1 MSTPP
6 PYWFLFRT
14 QSHLA
19 REAHARAFTIL
30 ISRFSSTLDSGVKRA
45 PVVFGYCGLLQSP
58 SFEGLRKTYILMPV
72 GNCSWNF
79 TSGGGGGGEGGGK
92 VILSRQFAMK
102 NQNTRWKT
110 SSTRS
115 WRLCSRGS
123 KTNPNF
129 QLLNIPSWI
138 SSHEVFQS
146 RLINTAYHLLVK
158 NNKGQGRGA

>member
-72 GNCSWNF
+72 GNCWWNF
-79 TSGGGGGGEGGGK
+79 TIGGGGGGEGGERLFYLDSSLWRTKIQGGK
-92 VILSRQFAMK
+92 PQVQEVGDYAAEDQKQIR
-102 NQNTRWKT
+102 T
-110 SSTRS
+110 SSCWIYHPGSVHTKFF
-115 WRLCSRGS
+115 SRD
-123 KTNPNF
+123 
-129 QLLNIPSWI
+129 W
-138 SSHEVFQS
+138 
-146 RLINTAYHLLVK
+146 LIQPIIY
-158 NNKGQGRGA
+158 